1 MWSSG
6 TAVSKNC
13 HDVRRLNSINLFL
26 SLSLSS
32 GLSILHGTF
41 ILPCHRL
48 SPYARKYAVHA
59 CMLSRVWL
67 FTTPWAT
74 ACQAS
79 LSMGFPRQEYWSG
92 LPGPSPG
99 DFPDPGM
106 EPVSP
111 ALAGGFFTTELPG
124 KPSGKTDTGNSG
136 LHPYSIWS
144 KWKTYFLS

>member
-1 MWSSG
+1 MSSSG

-13 HDVRRLNSINLFL
+13 HDVVRRLNSINLFL

-48 SPYARKYAVHA
+48 SPYARKDAVHA
-59 CMLSRVWL
+59 CMLSCVRL
-67 FTTPWAT
+67 FTTPWST

-79 LSMGFPRQEYWSG
+79 LSIGFPRQEYWSG

-99 DFPDPGM
+99 V

-124 KPSGKTDTGNSG
+124 KPSGKIDTGNSG
-136 LHPYSIWS
+136 LHPYSI
-144 KWKTYFLS
+144 